1 MLVYNKHMS
10 KFKGETYL
18 LLTALIWGFAVVL
31 QTTVVDVIG
40 TFTFNG
46 IRYLIGAI
54 SLLPLLKY
62 ARSGVDKKR
71 CIGLGIIMGLCISI
85 GANLQQEAM
94 AHGINA
100 AKVGFIT
107 SLYMIFV
114 PILNFIMYKQKT
126 GKLILVS
133 IVISVFGLYFLSGG
147 HFKFEIGDLLLI
159 GCAFFFALQIVLI
172 GAYAKD
178 LNSVQL
184 SFVQYVTSGLS
195 SLIVAFFVEDITFTS
210 IFAARWSLLY
220 TGILST
226 GVAYTLQIIGQKYTD
241 PTIASIILS
250 LEAVTSA
257 VTGFLFLHQVLS
269 GQEIIGCVL
278 MFIAVI
284 LTQVKFKGDK

>member
-1 MLVYNKHMS
+1 MS

-71 CIGLGIIMGLCISI
+71 CICLGIIMGLCISI

-241 PTIASIILS
+241 PTVASIILS